1 MRRRT
6 ISGHNF
12 FWLGVP
18 LLVMMAALCLVFS
31 ASAFVPPKTG
41 MTKIVLPPSV
51 RIPVLVELFTAEGC
65 SICPPADDVL
75 RDLEQDQPVP
85 GVEVIALEMHVDYW
99 NGQGWRDPFAMRQ
112 LTNRQ
117 NEYIRLFRMDNV
129 YTPQMVIGGQTQ
141 VLGSD
146 REQARNE
153 IARAARS
160 PHANVDV
167 SFQSA
172 SLATVK
178 VDRLPSQA
186 QESEIW
192 LAVTESN
199 IENEVGAGYNSG
211 RTLRHTGVVRSLV
224 MLGHVEPGEPTVY
237 SMHMRFNPRWK
248 REDLKYVVF
257 VQERLSRKIWGAAA
271 VAP

>member
-1 MRRRT
+1 MRRDVLKMRSSA
-6 ISGHNF
+6 IPGIAVVLN
-12 FWLGVP
+12 
-18 LLVMMAALCLVFS
+18 LVFAFAFS
-31 ASAFVPPKTG
+31 AGAFVPPKTPVVKG
-41 MTKIVLPPSV
+41 GIPYVARV
-51 RIPVLVELFTAEGC
+51 PVLVELFTAEGC
-65 SICPPADDVL
+65 SICPPADDLL
-75 RDLEQDQPVP
+75 RGLEQDQAIP

-99 NGQGWRDPFAMRQ
+99 NGQGWRDPFASRQ

-117 NEYIRLFRMDNV
+117 NDYLRLFRMDNV

-146 REQARNE
+146 RERALKE

-160 PHANVDV
+160 PRASVDV

-172 SLATVK
+172 SVATVR
-178 VDRLPSQA
+178 VDRLPSDA
-186 QESEIW
+186 MESEIW

-199 IENEVGAGYNSG
+199 NENEVGAGDNSG
-211 RTLRHTGVVRSLV
+211 RTLKHTGVVRSLV
-224 MLGHVEPGEPTVY
+224 LLGRAEPGAPTVY

>member
-1 MRRRT
+1 MRT
-6 ISGHNF
+6 KALIQIISGI
-12 FWLGVP
+12 
-18 LLVMMAALCLVFS
+18 AAILCCAFS
-31 ASAFVPPKTG
+31 VTAFVPPKTNVVKG
-41 MTKIVLPPSV
+41 GLTQVTRV
-51 RIPVLVELFTAEGC
+51 PVLVELFTAEGC
-65 SICPPADDVL
+65 SICPPADDLL
-75 RDLEQDQPVP
+75 RGLEQDQAIP

-99 NGQGWRDPFAMRQ
+99 NGQGWRDPYATRQ

-117 NEYIRLFRMDNV
+117 NDYIRLFRMDNV
-129 YTPQMVIGGQTQ
+129 YTPQMVISGQTQ

-146 REQARNE
+146 RERARSE
-153 IARAARS
+153 IVRAARNPRAS
-160 PHANVDV
+160 VDV

-172 SLATVK
+172 SVATVK
-178 VDRLPSQA
+178 VDRLPA
-186 QESEIW
+186 DAMESEIW

-199 IENEVGAGYNSG
+199 IENEVGAGDNNG
-211 RTLRHTGVVRSLV
+211 RILKHTGVVRSLV
-224 MLGHVEPGEPTVY
+224 LLGRAEPGAPTVY